1 VNADQQT
8 ARVVSDLDH
17 WISDQPEWQQE
28 QLVAWLFA
36 AFAVLA
42 LSLASI
48 GLYSVVSY
56 TVAQRT
62 NEFGIR
68 IALGAQRWQVLR
80 IVFLSTVVSV
90 GSGVL
95 IGAALALAMN
105 SVISRWVD
113 FDFRDPIL
121 LPAGA
126 VLLTLVSAIACYM
139 PARRAAQ
146 VDPMTALRCE

>member
-1 VNADQQT
+1 MNADQQT

-28 QLVAWLFA
+28 QLIAWLFA

-62 NEFGIR
+62 NELGIR
-68 IALGAQRWQVLR
+68 MALGAQRWHVLR

-90 GSGVL
+90 GSGVF

-105 SVISRWVD
+105 SAISRWVG

-121 LPAGA
+121 LPTGA
-126 VLLTLVSAIACYM
+126 VLLTLVSAIACYV

-146 VDPMTALRCE
+146 VDPMTAVRCE